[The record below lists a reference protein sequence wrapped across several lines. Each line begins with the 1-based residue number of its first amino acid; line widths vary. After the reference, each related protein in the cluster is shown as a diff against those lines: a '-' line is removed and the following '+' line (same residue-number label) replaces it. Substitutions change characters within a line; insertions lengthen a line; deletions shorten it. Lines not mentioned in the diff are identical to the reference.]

1 MANWPKLL
9 YVKPVKWENADLYI
23 YVFQISLKTD
33 RDDMPFVDAFKK
45 IEANNYN
52 PSLLG
57 GRGRRTV
64 VLWGQPEQIHKTLSK
79 RKLNIK
85 FLL

>member
-1 MANWPKLL
+1 
-9 YVKPVKWENADLYI
+9 
-23 YVFQISLKTD
+23 
-33 RDDMPFVDAFKK
+33 MPFVDAFKK

-64 VLWGQPEQIHKTLSK
+64 VL
-79 RKLNIK
+79 
-85 FLL
+85 